1 MIEKV
6 KALIAQAEP
15 YAKLVWE
22 KTKLYWKKLWF
33 MSVFNKDRYKG
44 QTKLQKAGS
53 LVYTFFMIL
62 LLGWVSLEI
71 NFLNLYGYMPSMSE
85 VRKPRMPL
93 VSEVYSED
101 GVLLGSYFVEKR
113 TPVKFEDIDSNTV
126 NALVATED
134 IRFYSH
140 SGLDIYGLVGAMV
153 STVQG
158 DKRGGST
165 ITNQLA
171 KNLYNTRKTNVG
183 GLLGYIPLIRTLV
196 AKVKEWITAIKLEF
210 FFDKNEILTM
220 YFNTVDFGNNAF
232 GISSAAEYYFSKTPK
247 ELSIDESAI
256 LVGLL
261 KATNYYNPKANPDNA
276 KNRKNT
282 VLSQMTK
289 YGFLSEKQ
297 KAKYD
302 KKKIRLNITEIVKDD
317 GLAPYFRSILAKE
330 LKPWCEENDLNLYT
344 DGLKIYT
351 TINSKAQKYAEQS
364 VRENMVQIQKSFK
377 ISLYGEYWYDRNIK
391 KQRRELKE
399 KGKVPLEIELEKLAK
414 ESYRYKEA
422 IADGLTAE
430 QAMAIMNKPTN
441 TMVFEGGKQVQRKLT
456 PIDSIK
462 SEMEQ
467 LHCGLVSIKPKT
479 GEVIAWVGGTNWDFF
494 KYDHVWQSRRQPG
507 STFKP
512 IVYATALESGMS
524 ACTKIVDQPLKYET
538 IINGKPDVWEPQN
551 SNRGFSYSPV
561 SLRRALAQSINT
573 ISIQLAEQVG
583 PKAVIKTAKK
593 FGIGTQDLH
602 EDLSIALGT
611 GSISLFEMVQAYGVF
626 VNDGKLK
633 KVRWINKI
641 EDHEGRLIE
650 DFTEKVKEERV
661 MSDSNAYTMTYFLRG
676 GVEESGGTSRALYN
690 YGLADNNEIG
700 GKTGTSNDYA
710 DGWYVG
716 ITHDLATGAWVG
728 GKDMR
733 IHFEGAQ
740 GQGGRTGLP
749 IVARYLQLVYSD
761 PKTGVTRGK
770 FEKPSD
776 YDVNLDCYKYA
787 PKIDFLDS
795 LENPFDS
802 ANVDKIHID
811 FNDVDEEEDDAEI
824 EDGP

>member
-1 MIEKV
+1 
-6 KALIAQAEP
+6 
-15 YAKLVWE
+15 
-22 KTKLYWKKLWF
+22 
-33 MSVFNKDRYKG
+33 
-44 QTKLQKAGS
+44 
-53 LVYTFFMIL
+53 
-62 LLGWVSLEI
+62 
-71 NFLNLYGYMPSMSE
+71 
-85 VRKPRMPL
+85 
-93 VSEVYSED
+93 
-101 GVLLGSYFVEKR
+101 
-113 TPVKFEDIDSNTV
+113 
-126 NALVATED
+126 
-134 IRFYSH
+134 
-140 SGLDIYGLVGAMV
+140 
-153 STVQG
+153 
-158 DKRGGST
+158 
-165 ITNQLA
+165 
-171 KNLYNTRKTNVG
+171 
-183 GLLGYIPLIRTLV
+183 
-196 AKVKEWITAIKLEF
+196 
-210 FFDKNEILTM
+210 
-220 YFNTVDFGNNAF
+220 
-232 GISSAAEYYFSKTPK
+232 
-247 ELSIDESAI
+247 
-256 LVGLL
+256 
-261 KATNYYNPKANPDNA
+261 
-276 KNRKNT
+276 
-282 VLSQMTK
+282 
-289 YGFLSEKQ
+289 
-297 KAKYD
+297 
-302 KKKIRLNITEIVKDD
+302 
-317 GLAPYFRSILAKE
+317 
-330 LKPWCEENDLNLYT
+330 
-344 DGLKIYT
+344 
-351 TINSKAQKYAEQS
+351 
-364 VRENMVQIQKSFK
+364 
-377 ISLYGEYWYDRNIK
+377 
-391 KQRRELKE
+391 
-399 KGKVPLEIELEKLAK
+399 
-414 ESYRYKEA
+414 
-422 IADGLTAE
+422 
-430 QAMAIMNKPTN
+430 
-441 TMVFEGGKQVQRKLT
+441 
-456 PIDSIK
+456 
-462 SEMEQ
+462 
-467 LHCGLVSIKPKT
+467 
-479 GEVIAWVGGTNWDFF
+479 
-494 KYDHVWQSRRQPG
+494 
-507 STFKP
+507 
-512 IVYATALESGMS
+512 MS